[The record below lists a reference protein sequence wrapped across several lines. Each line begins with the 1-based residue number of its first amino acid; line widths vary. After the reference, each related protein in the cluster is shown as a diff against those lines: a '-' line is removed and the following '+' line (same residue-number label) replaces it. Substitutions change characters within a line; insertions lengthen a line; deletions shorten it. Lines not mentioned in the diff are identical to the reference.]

1 MWTGGLG
8 EDHDTQDRFCNSGG
22 LSSVASKPC
31 ASRASSAVIEPTK
44 PIPPPGVGLGLGSS
58 GGLGLRKSRV
68 ELAYLVG

>member
-1 MWTGGLG
+1 MDPLSTLSIATGIVTFVDFG
-8 EDHDTQDRFCNSGG
+8 
-22 LSSVASKPC
+22 
-31 ASRASSAVIEPTK
+31 SAVIEPTK